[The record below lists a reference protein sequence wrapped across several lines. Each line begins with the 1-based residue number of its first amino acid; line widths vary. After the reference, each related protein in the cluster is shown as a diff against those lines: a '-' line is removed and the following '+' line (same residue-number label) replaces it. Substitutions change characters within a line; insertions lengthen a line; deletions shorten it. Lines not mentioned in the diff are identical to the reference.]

1 MTNSLNINVKIS
13 YLHAERLA
21 KTTPPKLG
29 VNIQIS
35 FPSEEP
41 QWGDAWVYMPFVFNL
56 STSPPAV
63 TVTLR
68 GYAEIKGE
76 KKEIEKLRKEA
87 GKGKFPSQIVQLVTS
102 YTMFEAMLLMR
113 ELGFPPIMPIPQP
126 GQTKP
131 TTGPVGPL

>member
-1 MTNSLNINVKIS
+1 MTNSLNVNVKVN

-35 FPSEEP
+35 FPCEEP
-41 QWGDAWVYMPFVFNL
+41 RWEDTRAYIPFVFNL
-56 STSPPAV
+56 STNPPAV
-63 TVTLR
+63 AVTLR

-76 KKEIEKLRKEA
+76 KGEIEKLRKEA
-87 GKGKFPSQIVQLVTS
+87 EKSKFPPQIVQLVTS
-102 YTMFEAMLLMR
+102 YTMFEATLLMR